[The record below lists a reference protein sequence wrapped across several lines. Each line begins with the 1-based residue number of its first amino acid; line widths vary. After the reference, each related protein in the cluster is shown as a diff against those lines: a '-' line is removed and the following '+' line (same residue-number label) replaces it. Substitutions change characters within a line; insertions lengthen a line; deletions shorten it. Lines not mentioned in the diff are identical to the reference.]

1 MHQYVLAG
9 KGKTLHLAGKLEW
22 YKHDVDDKSI
32 KVSRLQR
39 IKRVNHHVI
48 TLDFKNG
55 LPYMPIR
62 PDTDH
67 EWENLA
73 HLNLTSD
80 EELNPSILNNDVHD
94 NNDEWFDVIPSMND
108 EFSSSLFYQ
117 FGNYHKQHIV
127 NSSQFQEKT

>member
-1 MHQYVLAG
+1 
-9 KGKTLHLAGKLEW
+9 
-22 YKHDVDDKSI
+22 
-32 KVSRLQR
+32 
-39 IKRVNHHVI
+39 
-48 TLDFKNG
+48 
-55 LPYMPIR
+55 MPIR

-94 NNDEWFDVIPSMND
+94 NNDEWFDAIPSMND